1 MKIGFIG
8 LGLMGSRM
16 ANNILKHGNTLYVY
30 NRTKEKAKPLIE
42 NGAVFFNSIPEL
54 ASQSEV
60 VITMLSEPEV
70 VKEAALG
77 ENGFLNHLNKN
88 SVWIDCSTVNPSFSL
103 SMAEEAKK
111 NKVRF
116 LDAPVSGT
124 ILPAEKGELTFLIGG
139 DKNDVEYCRPLFE
152 SMGKK
157 ILHMGENGKGTSMK
171 MIINLLLGQA
181 MVAFSEGMVLGE
193 SLGISKEQLMEIVL
207 GGPVVAPFL
216 AGKKDKLLSNNFDT
230 EFPLQWMLKDLRLA
244 LTSAKEN
251 KVILPLTDKAKEVYS
266 LAEKSGLGEEDFSA
280 VYNYLKVGRILN
292 E

>member
-16 ANNILKHGNTLYVY
+16 ANNLLHKENQLFVY

-42 NGAVFFNSIPEL
+42 NGAVFSNTISEL

-60 VITMLSEPEV
+60 VITMLSEPDI

-77 ENGFLNHLNKN
+77 ENGFLKHLKKH
-88 SVWIDCSTVNPSFSL
+88 SVWIDCSTVNPSFSKA
-103 SMAEEAKK
+103 MAEEAKK
-111 NKVRF
+111 QEVSF

-139 DKNDVEYCRPLFE
+139 EKNDVEYCRPLFE
-152 SMGKK
+152 AMGKK
-157 ILHMGENGKGTSMK
+157 ILHIGENGKGTSMK
-171 MIINLLLGQA
+171 MVINLLLGQA
-181 MVAFSEGMVLGE
+181 MVAFSEGMLLGE
-193 SLGISKEQLMEIVL
+193 SLGISKEQLMEIIL

-216 AGKKDKLLSNNFDT
+216 SGKKDKLLKNNFET

-244 LTSAKEN
+244 LTSAQEN
-251 KVILPLTDKAKEVYS
+251 NLTLPLTS
-266 LAEKSGLGEEDFSA
+266 SAEKVFNLANESGLGEEDFSA
-280 VYNYLKVGRILN
+280 VYNYLNGKS
-292 E
+292 

>member
-16 ANNILKHGNTLYVY
+16 ANNLLHKENQLFVY

-42 NGAVFFNSIPEL
+42 NGAVFSNTISEL

-60 VITMLSEPEV
+60 VITMLSEPDI

-77 ENGFLNHLNKN
+77 ENGFLKHLKKH
-88 SVWIDCSTVNPSFSL
+88 SVWIDCSTVNPSFSKA
-103 SMAEEAKK
+103 MAEEAKK
-111 NKVRF
+111 QEVSF

-139 DKNDVEYCRPLFE
+139 EKNDVEYCRPLFE
-152 SMGKK
+152 AMGKK
-157 ILHMGENGKGTSMK
+157 ILHIGENGKGTSMK
-171 MIINLLLGQA
+171 MVINLLLGQA
-181 MVAFSEGMVLGE
+181 MVAFSEGMLLGE
-193 SLGISKEQLMEIVL
+193 SLGISKEQIMELIL

-216 AGKKDKLLSNNFDT
+216 LGKKDKLLKNNFET

-244 LTSAKEN
+244 LTSAQEN
-251 KVILPLTDKAKEVYS
+251 NLTLPLTTSAEKVFNLAKE
-266 LAEKSGLGEEDFSA
+266 SGLGEEDFSA
-280 VYNYLKVGRILN
+280 VYNYLNGKT
-292 E
+292 